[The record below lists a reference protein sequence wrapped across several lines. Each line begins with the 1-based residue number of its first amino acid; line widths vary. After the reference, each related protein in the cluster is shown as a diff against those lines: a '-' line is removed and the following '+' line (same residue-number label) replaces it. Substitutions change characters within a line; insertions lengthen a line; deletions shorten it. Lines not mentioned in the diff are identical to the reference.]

1 MCTSVCVLCVDSHPS
16 EERPPPT
23 EMLTVSPGSRVLSIA
38 EKSVGPA
45 TEPCWRCR
53 VTPVAAESQASS
65 RSTNTGPDG
74 GPGGGGTGVPCCLTT
89 AVFASSAAGRG
100 AHAVLE
106 LFSLRKTPPVSQLFL
121 CLSRACL
128 GKKMMFRMKM
138 RQKDFR
144 TSSTV
149 RLSCSARSRPPDS
162 SARSTTQRRMGCRS
176 TPARTTRSRAWR
188 LRPSSRAS
196 TSSRTG

>member
-1 MCTSVCVLCVDSHPS
+1 MYVVRRLVRTHPS

-100 AHAVLE
+100 AHAVFE
-106 LFSLRKTPPVSQLFL
+106 LFSLRKTPPFSQLFL

-128 GKKMMFRMKM
+128 GKTMMFHYINGAKVAFLYHPPHRA
-138 RQKDFR
+138 
-144 TSSTV
+144 SSMGPRST
-149 RLSCSARSRPPDS
+149 CSARH
-162 SARSTTQRRMGCRS
+162 
-176 TPARTTRSRAWR
+176 
-188 LRPSSRAS
+188 
-196 TSSRTG
+196 